1 MTFIKQIPIPMA
13 GLILAIV
20 SLGNYMIQQR
30 LPILGTTFVWIA
42 ILLLVLLTIRVFIDF
57 QSIQNDFKNPMIA
70 AVAPT
75 FTMATFGVAVYLN
88 SFIALQSLASIL
100 WYGAII
106 LHLAFIA
113 YFTFHFVF
121 KRDLTIDSLYPSWF
135 ITYIGIGVIT
145 LTSPSFNLLIGQ
157 IFLVLALINYVVLIP
172 LMLYRVFKTTYN
184 EKPALPLLTILTAPT
199 SLCLAGYITIA
210 ETPNFVFV
218 LILFIIS
225 QAFYLIALYYL
236 PNVWRLSFYPS
247 FSAFTFP
254 LVITAIA
261 ATLANSVLNIPYFNV
276 ILAIELLIAVAVTLT
291 VFIYYIKFLFNAT
304 KKEKAISAKEI
315 HN

>member
-13 GLILAIV
+13 GLILAVV
-20 SLGNYMIQQR
+20 SLGNYMIQQQ
-30 LPILGTTFVWIA
+30 LPVLGTIFVWIA
-42 ILLLVLLTIRVFIDF
+42 ISLLVLLTVRVFIDF
-57 QSIQNDFKNPMIA
+57 KGIQKDFKNPMIA

-88 SFIALQSLASIL
+88 SFVALQSIATLL

-113 YFTFHFVF
+113 YFTFNFVF

-145 LTSPSFNLLIGQ
+145 LTSPSFSLLIGQ
-157 IFLVLALINYVVLIP
+157 IFLVLALVNYVVLIP

-199 SLCLAGYITIA
+199 SLCLAGYITIV
-210 ETPNFVFV
+210 ETPNFAFV

-225 QAFYLIALYYL
+225 QAFYLVALYYL

-261 ATLANSVLNIPYFNV
+261 ATLANTVLKIPYFNV
-276 ILAIELLIAVAVTLT
+276 ILAVELIIAVIVTFT
-291 VFIYYIKFLFNAT
+291 VFIHYAKFLYKAT
-304 KKEKAISAKEI
+304 KKEKAIIAKEV